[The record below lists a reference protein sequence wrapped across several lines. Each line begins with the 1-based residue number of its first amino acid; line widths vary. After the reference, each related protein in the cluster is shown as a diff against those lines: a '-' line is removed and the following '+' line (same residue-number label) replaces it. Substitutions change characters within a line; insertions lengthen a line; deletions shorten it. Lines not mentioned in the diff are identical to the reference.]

1 MKLKYPLILASQSPR
16 RQRLLREMGIDFT
29 IRTREIEEVYPSGLS
44 IPEIPGYLAR
54 KKAEAFGTL
63 VGPEMILAADTI
75 VTYDNKILGKPL
87 DEQDATLMLENLA
100 GKSHEVYTG
109 ICLRLNDHYHITTDC
124 TEVYFKKLSER
135 EIGYYIQ
142 HYLPMDKAGAYGIQ
156 EWIGMIGIEKIKG
169 SYFNVVGLPVS
180 RVYDLLKELDLI
192 QL

>member
-54 KKAEAFGTL
+54 KKAEAFGTS